1 MMAEPVGL
9 DTEVP
14 SSGVR
19 TVLRRPGV
27 GSAGT
32 MNPADDVSPECAE
45 AEGVDRGTRD
55 RVSREILH
63 RGPVTA
69 SDLAATLGLTP
80 AAVRRHLDV
89 LTAQQLVVT
98 WTGTEGGP
106 RRRGRPARRF
116 VLTDAGHAAMSTA
129 YDDLAAQLLEF
140 LADTAGAEAVRDF
153 AAVRAGRL
161 AARYRP
167 AVNAVGTDPHQRADA
182 LAEALSADGYAASVR
197 SVDDRQVPEHAAAG
211 KQLCQG
217 HCPVQQVAT
226 QFPQLCEAETQAFS
240 ELLGVHVQ
248 RLATLAHGEHVCTTH
263 IPLAHLHAG
272 PNAGTEPESSTT
284 SAIINVTRGEV
295 SR

>member
-1 MMAEPVGL
+1 MADALANEVSLDSVHL
-9 DTEVP
+9 DTEVRFENE
-14 SSGVR
+14 V
-19 TVLRRPGV
+19 
-27 GSAGT
+27 
-32 MNPADDVSPECAE
+32 
-45 AEGVDRGTRD
+45 VDRGTRD
-55 RVSREILH
+55 RVSREILQ
-63 RGPVTA
+63 RGPITA
-69 SDLAATLGLTP
+69 SDLGVTLGLTP

-89 LTAQQLVVT
+89 LTTQGLVTT
-98 WTGTEGGP
+98 WTGAEGAP

-140 LADTAGAEAVRDF
+140 LAETAGAEAVRNF

-161 AARYRP
+161 AARYRR
-167 AVNAVGTDPHQRADA
+167 AVNAAGTDPHARAGA
-182 LAEALSADGYAASVR
+182 LAEALSTDGYAASVR
-197 SVDDRQVPEHAAAG
+197 SVDDGHVGPTPESHPAAG

-263 IPLAHLHAG
+263 IPLLQI
-272 PNAGTEPESSTT
+272 T
-284 SAIINVTRGEV
+284 SKNDHVTRGEF

>member
-1 MMAEPVGL
+1 MLTDAHEGAEPL
-9 DTEVP
+9 E
-14 SSGVR
+14 S
-19 TVLRRPGV
+19 
-27 GSAGT
+27 
-32 MNPADDVSPECAE
+32 DV
-45 AEGVDRGTRD
+45 VDRGTRD
-55 RVSREILH
+55 RVSREILQ

-80 AAVRRHLDV
+80 AAVRRHLDG
-89 LTAQQLVVT
+89 LTAQGLVAT
-98 WTGTEGGP
+98 WAGAEGAP

-140 LADTAGAEAVRDF
+140 LAETAGDEAVRDF

-161 AARYRP
+161 AARYRQ
-167 AVNAVGTDPHQRADA
+167 AVNAAGDDPHARAGA
-182 LAEALSADGYAASVR
+182 LAQALSTDGYAASVR
-197 SVDDRQVPEHAAAG
+197 SVDDGQVSGPQPDPHPAAG

-263 IPLAHLHAG
+263 IPLLQINGPPGRAGASNQNRQLSVPEAHHHN
-272 PNAGTEPESSTT
+272 P
-284 SAIINVTRGEV
+284 RGEF